1 MSATGRPVRVLCVYC
16 IGASLAG
23 AAKQW
28 TVRDL
33 PCPYE
38 DPLTDGHGTKVPPF
52 QRGSLSSARHSV
64 EGIIDKARHL
74 RWIKAEAPETA
85 YTTSQRTPIGPFN

>member
-1 MSATGRPVRVLCVYC
+1 MRFGLLAISRHLDPVRSPIPLR
-16 IGASLAG
+16 
-23 AAKQW
+23 
-28 TVRDL
+28 TVTAPKFRHSS
-33 PCPYE
+33 E
-38 DPLTDGHGTKVPPF
+38 A
-52 QRGSLSSARHSV
+52 LSSARHSV

>member
-1 MSATGRPVRVLCVYC
+1 MPKHNEVRF
-16 IGASLAG
+16 IGHQPSP
-23 AAKQW
+23 
-28 TVRDL
+28 R
-33 PCPYE
+33 PCPLT